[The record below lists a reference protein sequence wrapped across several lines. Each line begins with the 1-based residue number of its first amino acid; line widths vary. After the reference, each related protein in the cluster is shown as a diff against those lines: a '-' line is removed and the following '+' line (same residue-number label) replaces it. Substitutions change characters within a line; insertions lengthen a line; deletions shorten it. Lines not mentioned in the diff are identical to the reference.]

1 MKNITDPET
10 LDAAIRR
17 AGTIRWSDDGVDVE
31 PVYESIVSTFH
42 AYPGS
47 DGEVHTGSRDR
58 AYFSGRAILWIH
70 TLAMCKSRTF
80 PLPAAEYKAT
90 GFEDLKQLL
99 GVIPTTSAKD
109 RFGLLLHRSEF
120 TPLHSQW
127 ISNVPLHLSWAWV
140 EPHNLWVHDHRLL
153 IDGIRCLWMHCSI
166 VSRCSA
172 TSSIFLLKRF

>member
-1 MKNITDPET
+1 MPLSDVLARFGGLTMELMSNPYMSQLSPPFT
-10 LDAAIRR
+10 LILAPMGRCIRDQ
-17 AGTIRWSDDGVDVE
+17 GIEHISL
-31 PVYESIVSTFH
+31 
-42 AYPGS
+42 
-47 DGEVHTGSRDR
+47 GEQSCG
-58 AYFSGRAILWIH
+58 F
-70 TLAMCKSRTF
+70 TLLRCGTF